1 MQHSAT
7 DDIEATLMAE
17 LEQWL
22 RNEVAP
28 VARSGANWKAVIN
41 GRGLS
46 DWSFVV
52 EKHGGR
58 RRCDDDQG
66 SRDRA

>member
-1 MQHSAT
+1 MQQSSAPNHGE
-7 DDIEATLMAE
+7 DELIAE
-17 LEQWL
+17 LVQWL

-28 VARSGANWKAVIN
+28 VARSGANWKAVLN
-41 GRGLS
+41 GKGLR

-58 RRCDDDQG
+58 RKYLAGR
-66 SRDRA
+66 